1 MRPIER
7 RTEKMLLPLLPHNLV
22 PFKGISKRENT
33 LFTEAIPLNVLCDIR
48 LCGLFSI
55 SRIKK
60 KRKSNLGNNKFSSFS
75 NIIIDHLASI
85 SEINDNA
92 HIIMWSKISCIF
104 RQGWI
109 YNFEIVKYISPAHF
123 SFCTHKKSLLFRFW
137 SNTHFYWSYL
147 YIILIFLS

>member
-92 HIIMWSKISCIF
+92 HIIMWSAFFDKVGYITLKLSNISRQLTFLFALIKITPFSVL
-104 RQGWI
+104 
-109 YNFEIVKYISPAHF
+109 VKYP
-123 SFCTHKKSLLFRFW
+123 LLLVIFI
-137 SNTHFYWSYL
+137 Y
-147 YIILIFLS
+147 YINFFIIIV